1 MVVNVLVKIL
11 GQGPA
16 QTIIPNIQ
24 EFPIPQLVLFRSIIT
39 FIICYSIIKVKK
51 IPFWGNNKKWLII
64 RGVFGTISL
73 TLFFY
78 TLDQLPIAIATTVQ
92 YLSPIFTVIFAI
104 YLVKEKVNPIQWLF
118 FAIAFLGVASMG
130 LSKFLSDD
138 TSVSAINPV
147 WLITGVGA
155 AIMAGMAYSAI
166 VKCRHTD
173 APVTIVMYFPLIA
186 TPIMTV
192 LCFFDFVVP
201 HGIEW
206 LLIITVGVFT
216 QFAQI
221 LMTKA
226 FHLENTA
233 TVTPFKY
240 LGSIYAFFLGLFL
253 FDEVISFY
261 GIAGIVLILIGV
273 LGNALFRNKKFPTK
287 YMQRIRNRSTKK
299 VTE

>member
-1 MVVNVLVKIL
+1 MVVNIFVKIL

-16 QTIIPNIQ
+16 QTLIPNIQ
-24 EFPIPQLVLFRSIIT
+24 EYPVPELVLFRSLIT
-39 FIICYSIIKVKK
+39 FTICYAIIKIKK

-64 RGVFGTISL
+64 RGAFGTASL

-104 YLVKEKVNPIQWLF
+104 FLVKEKVNPIQWVF

-138 TSVSAINPV
+138 ASVSKINPV

-186 TPIMTV
+186 TPVMLV
-192 LCFFDFVVP
+192 LCLFNFVVP
-201 HGIEW
+201 QGIEW
-206 LLIITVGVFT
+206 VIILIIGLFT

-226 FHLENTA
+226 LHLENTA

-240 LGSIYAFFLGLFL
+240 FGSIYAFFLGLFL
-253 FDEVISFY
+253 FDEVISLY
-261 GIAGIVLILIGV
+261 GVAGIVLIIIGV
-273 LGNALFRNKKFPTK
+273 LGNSLFRNKKFPTK
-287 YMQRIRNRSTKK
+287 YMEKLRRKSAR
-299 VTE
+299 